1 MPLTCPRC
9 ETNVPD
15 EALYCPYCNLP
26 KPKSGF
32 VAADHKKAEETAPNE
47 PKSPVVFRKTGTAA
61 SNRVASSS
69 PSKSLSRARKPARRL
84 RLPVLTAAALVP
96 LLCVGAYMYVLPL
109 VRSQGPEPK
118 TALAALDKLRHMP
131 SNEPGVTIDA
141 RMTREL
147 ERLRKA
153 RNLVSYQGWTVQPI
167 KGTTTKALLI
177 FSYQEVG
184 DVQHRA
190 EWVADLTNNT
200 FTPQTELAAAIYG
213 KQ

>member
-32 VAADHKKAEETAPNE
+32 VTEAQKKAEEAGPNE
-47 PKSPVVFRKTGTAA
+47 PKSPVALRKTRPVA
-61 SNRVASSS
+61 SNRTSS
-69 PSKSLSRARKPARRL
+69 PSPNRSFSRARKPAGRL
-84 RLPVLTAAALVP
+84 RFPVLTAAALVP
-96 LLCVGAYMYVLPL
+96 LLCVGAYIYVLPMI
-109 VRSQGPEPK
+109 RSNGAEPK
-118 TALAALDKLRHMP
+118 AIVAALDKLRRMP

-147 ERLRKA
+147 EKLRKA
-153 RNLVSYQGWTVQPI
+153 RNLASYQGWTAQPI
-167 KGTTTKALLI
+167 KGTKTKALLV

-184 DVQHRA
+184 GVQQRA

-200 FTPQTELAAAIYG
+200 FAPQTELAAAIYG
-213 KQ
+213 TQ